1 MRSQQHND
9 EMLYQ
14 EIMAELDKGA
24 AEYDRLMASGDAPAK
39 RKKAAVMKWYAA
51 AASFIGLI
59 ILGTIFFTDDKE
71 TGRQQ
76 TASTVPTYE
85 GRHLAE
91 KEVTEQQTGKTVQ
104 PTEKTD
110 CDLKRLTARQE
121 IFTAMLPE
129 VEFRPDADNGRNND
143 VRLPKVSKERS
154 FDLVCQMILPE
165 VTAFADSTTLM
176 YSTELTMT
184 CDEICYNDSNY

>member
-1 MRSQQHND
+1 MRSQQNND

-24 AEYDRLMASGDAPAK
+24 AEYDRLLASGDAPAK
-39 RKKAAVMKWYAA
+39 RKKATVMKWYAA

-59 ILGTIFFTDDKE
+59 ILGTVFFAANKE
-71 TGRQQ
+71 TGHQQ
-76 TASTVPTYE
+76 TASTIPARE
-85 GRHLAE
+85 ERHFAE
-91 KEVTEQQTGKTVQ
+91 KKA
-104 PTEKTD
+104 PM
-110 CDLKRLTARQE
+110 LKMENVDDAPCQLTARQE

-129 VEFRPDADNGRNND
+129 VEFCPDADNGRNDD

>member
-1 MRSQQHND
+1 MRSQQNND

-24 AEYDRLMASGDAPAK
+24 AEYDRLLASGDAPAK
-39 RKKAAVMKWYAA
+39 RKKATVMKWYAA

-59 ILGTIFFTDDKE
+59 ILGTVFFAADKE

-129 VEFRPDADNGRNND
+129 VEFCPDADNGRNDD